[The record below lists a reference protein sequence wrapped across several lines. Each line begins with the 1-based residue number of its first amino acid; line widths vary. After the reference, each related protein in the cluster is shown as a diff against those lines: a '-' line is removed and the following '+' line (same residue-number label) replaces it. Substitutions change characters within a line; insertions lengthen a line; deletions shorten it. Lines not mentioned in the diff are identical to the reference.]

1 MSHSGLK
8 KHDTM
13 IDTHSHI
20 YLEQFDKDRD
30 ETIERARD
38 AGLSQILLPNIDS
51 TSIEAMLSAEMTYPG
66 VCHAMM
72 GLHPTS
78 VNENYTEEL
87 KKVERWLHKR
97 PFIAIGE
104 IGMDLYW
111 DKTFK
116 KQQQEVLAIQLRW
129 AAEKNIPVVI
139 HTREAFSEIFEVFE
153 KNYDSRLSGVFHSFS
168 GTHEDARLILQ
179 MPHFYLG
186 INGVVTYKNSTLPQ
200 VLSEIGYD
208 RLLLETDAPYLPPVP
223 FRGKRNEPSYVAYT
237 RDKVAEIFG
246 IHPEVLTDKTTQ
258 NARRLFNLPL
268 Q

>member
-1 MSHSGLK
+1 
-8 KHDTM
+8 M

-30 ETIERARD
+30 ETIERARN
-38 AGLSQILLPNIDS
+38 AGLSHILLPNVDS
-51 TSIEAMLSAEMTYPG
+51 STIEAMLETEKQYPDI
-66 VCHAMM
+66 CQAMM

-78 VNENYTEEL
+78 VKENFSEEL
-87 KKVERWLHKR
+87 KKVEKWLHQR

-111 DKTFK
+111 DSTFK
-116 KQQQEVLAIQLRW
+116 KQQQEVLATQLKW
-129 AAEKNIPVVI
+129 AAEKEIPVVI
-139 HTREAFSEIFEVFE
+139 HTREAFPEIFEVFE
-153 KNYDSRLSGVFHSFS
+153 KNYDRRLSGVFHSFS
-168 GTHEDARLILQ
+168 GTIEDARLILQ
-179 MPHFYLG
+179 MPNFYLG

-200 VLSEIGYD
+200 VLGEIGYD

-237 RDKVAEIFG
+237 RDKLAGIFDVDTEI
-246 IHPEVLTDKTTQ
+246 LTAKTTQ
-258 NARRLFNLPL
+258 NAQKLFNLTI